1 MKKTYKIQLL
11 FLFFLS
17 LIGLSGCNNL
27 IDITSPGIT
36 QAAIPANQT
45 DAIGLVTGC
54 YSTFM
59 DYDQTEGVDNWVE
72 GWFCQWLVAEECGD
86 DIYKGG
92 DSHGDFQGEED
103 LGYFKTGYNN
113 IIDWKW
119 RKMWIGVAR
128 CNKAITSIPTVS
140 GINAALSKRLVAEAK
155 FLRAYF
161 YFELVRNFGDVPII
175 TIPITATE
183 VNQPRVA
190 VKTVYETI
198 IETDLIA
205 AAADLPQKSK
215 YAVTD
220 ADRATRGAALG
231 MLTKVYLYEKK
242 WASALTTGQTV
253 IDEGEYSLEPNY
265 RKVFEVDNVNGK
277 ESLFEI
283 PYSGNQTY
291 PFGWVGANAIGSRD
305 DACWGWMQPSTNLD
319 REFETGDPRHQMT
332 IIHDGDTFVDGWG
345 GLPYAISASHN
356 NQSPFTSPYKYF
368 IPKSKRVSNNW
379 LRQNYNLQLI
389 RYSDLLLMYAEAA
402 LQTPGNQ
409 IKADWGVEQVRARAR
424 NQSGTP
430 ATVLP
435 AKSGVTM
442 NDIIHERRVELATE
456 GHRFYDL
463 KRWGIA
469 QQVLNALPAKI
480 ATYPEASY
488 IGSKGALY
496 VSPRNDLFQI
506 PPTDVSRAGWTQNPG
521 Y

>member
-1 MKKTYKIQLL
+1 MKKIYKIQVI
-11 FLFFLS
+11 FLFVLGFLA
-17 LIGLSGCNNL
+17 LSGCNDL

-36 QAAIPANQT
+36 QAAIPTNQT
-45 DAIGLVTGC
+45 DAVGLVTGC

-59 DYDQTEGVDNWVE
+59 DYDQTQGVDNWVE

-86 DIYKGG
+86 DSYKGG
-92 DSHGDFQGEED
+92 DSHGDFQAEED

-119 RKMWIGVAR
+119 RKMWIGIAR
-128 CNKAITSIPTVS
+128 CNKAITSIPTVQ
-140 GINAALSKRLVAEAK
+140 GVDAALAKRLVGEAQ

-161 YFELVRNFGDVPII
+161 YMELVRNFGDVPII
-175 TIPITATE
+175 TVPVTATD

-190 VKTVYETI
+190 VKTVYETL
-198 IETDLIA
+198 IETDLVA
-205 AAADLPQKSK
+205 AAAVLPQKSA
-215 YAVTD
+215 YAAAD
-220 ADRATRGAALG
+220 AGRATRGAALS
-231 MLTKVYLYEKK
+231 LLAKAYLYEKK
-242 WASALTTGQTV
+242 WSSAFTTSQTV
-253 IDEGEYSLEPNY
+253 ITEAQYSLEPNF
-265 RKVFEVDNVNGK
+265 RNVFEVDNVNGR
-277 ESLFEI
+277 ESIFEVAF
-283 PYSGNQTY
+283 SGNQTY

-305 DACWGWMQPSTNLD
+305 DASWGWLQPSTNLD

-345 GLPYAISASHN
+345 GQPYAITALHN
-356 NQSPFTSPYKYF
+356 NQAPYTASYKFF

-389 RYSDLLLMYAEAA
+389 RYADLLLMYGEAA
-402 LQTPGNQ
+402 LQSGNQ
-409 IKADWGVEQVRARAR
+409 VKADWAVEQVRARAR
-424 NQSGTP
+424 NQSANP
-430 ATVLP
+430 ATTLLP
-435 AKSGVTM
+435 KSGVTM
-442 NDIIHERRVELATE
+442 NDIIHERRVELASE

-480 ATYPEASY
+480 ATYPEAAY
-488 IGSKGALY
+488 IGAKGALY
-496 VSPRNDLFQI
+496 QSPRNDFFQI